1 MFLASGASS
10 IPRRYAV
17 HFPEWQIFASIA
29 VPFIILIGVGVIW
42 IGYVMLSRVPRAWE
56 RTRGPV
62 DILPEGGS

>member
-1 MFLASGASS
+1 
-10 IPRRYAV
+10 V